1 MLGRSLGDAD
11 ATLIFLSH
19 VIPFGSPRYHSI
31 MGTRDLVY
39 LFREDS
45 NETGSLSVA
54 WFRARTT
61 HTGSRATSLFATEK
75 GCVWQMMPRDR
86 RVPRAQHALDLA
98 AVLVLFPSVFARS
111 LTHTISPDRAA
122 HRSGN
127 TIESV
132 WILFAHPTGR
142 STTSTWIHTHGRVG
156 FRRTLWCFLGAL
168 FVVHELTGLSG
179 TWLTETDTKQQGSKL
194 ASRPRA
200 VPQMTSQN
208 QG

>member
-1 MLGRSLGDAD
+1 MSSPFAFKD
-11 ATLIFLSH
+11 T
-19 VIPFGSPRYHSI
+19 IPSW
-31 MGTRDLVY
+31 DLVS
-39 LFREDS
+39 LLRENS
-45 NETGSLSVA
+45 NETRPLSAA

-61 HTGSRATSLFATEK
+61 HTGIHATSPSAVEK
-75 GCVWQMMPRDR
+75 GCVWQTMPRDR
-86 RVPRAQHALDLA
+86 RVPRAQHSLDLA
-98 AVLVLFPSVFARS
+98 AVLGSFPSVFARS
-111 LTHTISPDRAA
+111 LTHAISPDRAA

-132 WILFAHPTGR
+132 WILFMHPMGR

-168 FVVHELTGLSG
+168 FVVHELTCLSG
-179 TWLTETDTKQQGSKL
+179 TRLMETDTKQQGSKL

-200 VPQMTSQN
+200 VPQRTSQN